1 MSAFSQIDYRVED
14 RVAVISLARPDKMN
28 GLTRVMEGE
37 LYDAMQM
44 ADRDDG
50 VRAIVLTGQGRAF
63 CAGMD
68 MGELEHLAPDDIYD
82 PARMRPFDTARRAD
96 FQTRYTYFPGLDT
109 PVIAAINGAAAGLG
123 MVFALCADMRF
134 CSQTALFSTAFSRRG
149 LIAEHGIAWLL
160 STTVGAPR
168 RRPGSGK
175 NRPCGS
181 TLRAG
186 KPAPGRDGL
195 CARAQRTGVSALR
208 PDNETAI
215 VGGAFPGAGRGRG
228 PRQPGNGEEL
238 RERGLQGRRSPFCGE
253 APAGVRRTLKQACN
267 PVETTHWSALR
278 CMNSV
283 LW

>member
-1 MSAFSQIDYRVED
+1 MSSFSQIDYRVED

-123 MVFALCADMRF
+123 MVFALCADLRF

-160 STTVGAPR
+160 STTVGASLAADLLFSAR
-168 RRPGSGK
+168 RVDAREAEKIGLVD
-175 NRPCGS
+175 R
-181 TLRAG
+181 
-186 KPAPGRDGL
+186 L
-195 CARAQRTGVSALR
+195 CAPENLLADVMAYARELSEQVSPRSVQVMKRQLWEARFQGLGEAVALANREMVKSFESEDFKEGVRHFVEKR
-208 PDNETAI
+208 PP
-215 VGGAFPGAGRGRG
+215 VFAGR
-228 PRQPGNGEEL
+228 
-238 RERGLQGRRSPFCGE
+238 
-253 APAGVRRTLKQACN
+253 
-267 PVETTHWSALR
+267 
-278 CMNSV
+278 
-283 LW
+283 